1 MESLWETVRLSGP
14 SSSTLG
20 VEFEVEVEADS
31 PRRGVLTATELVAGG
46 FTVAAEQEV
55 SVLELVRELVRLF
68 AASYLDIVTRL
79 RSQSYGP

>member
-1 MESLWETVRLSGP
+1 M
-14 SSSTLG
+14 
-20 VEFEVEVEADS
+20 EFEVEVEADS
-31 PRRGVLTATELVAGG
+31 PRRGVLAATELVGG